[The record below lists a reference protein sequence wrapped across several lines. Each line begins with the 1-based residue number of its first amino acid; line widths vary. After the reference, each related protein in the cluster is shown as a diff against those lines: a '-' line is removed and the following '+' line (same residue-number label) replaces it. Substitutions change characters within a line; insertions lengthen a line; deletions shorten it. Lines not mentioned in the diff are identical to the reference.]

1 MTLIKHYQCHAW
13 LLFTYY
19 KYKRLTARQK
29 TILVLLSGAKLRKK
43 IRTTKKNI
51 EKEYLSHYY
60 IVLSINYL
68 REKCVPIYPCGQP
81 ETHCICTLQ
90 TNENARLFDQ
100 WQTDA
105 CHMAAYS
112 SFIFLVNFLTTSSS
126 EWSIDSY
133 MSRSQAS
140 ALKYI
145 WFQYFLLK

>member
-1 MTLIKHYQCHAW
+1 MPGSY
-13 LLFTYY
+13 LLTTSINVSPRD
-19 KYKRLTARQK
+19 KNNTCSV
-29 TILVLLSGAKLRKK
+29 IGCK
-43 IRTTKKNI
+43 ITKKNPNNQ
-51 EKEYLSHYY
+51 EKYRKRVFITLLHSVEYQLFKG
-60 IVLSINYL
+60 
-68 REKCVPIYPCGQP
+68 EKRIPIYPCGQP

-90 TNENARLFDQ
+90 TNENARLLDQ